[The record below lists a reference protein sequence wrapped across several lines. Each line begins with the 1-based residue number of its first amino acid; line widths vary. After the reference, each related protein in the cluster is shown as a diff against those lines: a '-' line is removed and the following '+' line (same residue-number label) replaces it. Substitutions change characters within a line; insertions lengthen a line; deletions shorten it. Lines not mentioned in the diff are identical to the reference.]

1 MAQALLLQTASH
13 LSLSRAVSTAPRT
26 EACPCMACRTNLKK
40 EKRQRNRVNAF
51 RFKKG
56 GFVRRRFNGPDYA
69 KEAANQEDD
78 NAHYALVFTYS
89 AEAAAAEEAAAKEA
103 AKAPKPASD

>member
-1 MAQALLLQTASH
+1 M
-13 LSLSRAVSTAPRT
+13 
-26 EACPCMACRTNLKK
+26 
-40 EKRQRNRVNAF
+40 
-51 RFKKG
+51 
-56 GFVRRRFNGPDYA
+56 RRRFNGPDYA